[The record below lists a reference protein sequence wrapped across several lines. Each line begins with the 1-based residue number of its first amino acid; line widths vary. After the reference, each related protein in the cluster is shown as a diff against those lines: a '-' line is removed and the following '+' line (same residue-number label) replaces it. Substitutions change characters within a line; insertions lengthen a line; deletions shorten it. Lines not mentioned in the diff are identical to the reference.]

1 MRRGKERWTH
11 ADDKRLGRALLGV
24 FVNRGEEVVLS
35 DSRAL
40 WKRVQQQYQGL
51 LAAEQV
57 VAPDITAAQRS
68 ARSLHTRWARGI
80 RPDMTLFASLVDKM
94 QKAGKKPTKA
104 IKQAAK
110 LFRGR
115 RSETNAAAVRQFVQ
129 ERQRPPT
136 ASGDSETNSARP
148 KLKFESFHFRH
159 CYDILC
165 SNTTFIKVL
174 LEKSRTNGGNEL
186 LKKHRR
192 TEGANSFQ
200 EKYISSTSNDGSD
213 AADSHEGEEQVTML
227 QHPPAQEEEVG
238 SISREHP
245 SNWQNPQATANG
257 VNRTLH
263 SSNAAQCNR
272 ENAVVTFDD
281 AYDDRDLPRLECD
294 RTVANE
300 YICLRMQALKDDR
313 RLKLLA
319 ELRGVVTMMSQLSQ
333 QLAWNG
339 VASAALTART
349 GGVCPAL
356 DQDVLRDIAFFRHEK
371 ERLKQE
377 IAAASRMARTRN
389 D

>member
-24 FVNRGEEVVLS
+24 FTNHGEEVILS
-35 DSRAL
+35 DSCAL
-40 WKRVQQQYQGL
+40 WKRVQQQYQDL

-94 QKAGKKPTKA
+94 QKAGKKPAKA
-104 IKQAAK
+104 IKQATK

-115 RSETNAAAVRQFVQ
+115 RSEINAEAVRQFVQ

-136 ASGDSETNSARP
+136 DSGDSETDAARP
-148 KLKFESFHFRH
+148 KFKFESFHFRH

-165 SNTTFIKVL
+165 SNSSFMEAL
-174 LEKSRTNGGNEL
+174 LEKSRTSRGNEP
-186 LKKHRR
+186 LKKHRP
-192 TEGANSFQ
+192 TEGASSCQ
-200 EKYISSTSNDGSD
+200 EKYRSFILSDGSD
-213 AADSHEGEEQVTML
+213 VPDSHESEEQVTMR
-227 QHPPAQEEEVG
+227 QYPPASQLQKEEVG

-245 SNWQNPQATANG
+245 SNWQYPRATANA
-257 VNRTLH
+257 VNSTTHPSNVAQRDRESVFITL
-263 SSNAAQCNR
+263 
-272 ENAVVTFDD
+272 ED
-281 AYDDRDLPRLECD
+281 ASDVRNPPRLECD
-294 RTVANE
+294 RAVANE
-300 YICLRMQALKDDR
+300 YVRLRMQALKDDR

-319 ELRGVVTMMSQLSQ
+319 ELRGVVATMSQLAQ

-377 IAAASRMARTRN
+377 IAANGTNSK
-389 D
+389 